1 MNIVIIF
8 KQFRI
13 SEIVNFI
20 FEIDE
25 KIENP
30 FIPYFFQLND

>member
-1 MNIVIIF
+1 MNIVIIR

-13 SEIVNFI
+13 SEIVDFI

-30 FIPYFFQLND
+30 FDSLLFQLKD